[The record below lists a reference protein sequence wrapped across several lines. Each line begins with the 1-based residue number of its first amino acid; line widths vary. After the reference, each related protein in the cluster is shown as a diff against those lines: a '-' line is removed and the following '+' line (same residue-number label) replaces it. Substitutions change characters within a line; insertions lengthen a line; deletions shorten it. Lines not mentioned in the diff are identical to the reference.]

1 MYSSV
6 FIVHAAIVKEQGEFG
21 WIMSTVLVQV
31 LVDSHRAV
39 ILDGES
45 FVLVATVKMLLYN
58 APQLLFLPLPVSY
71 N

>member
-1 MYSSV
+1 MHSSL

-21 WIMSTVLVQV
+21 WIMSTVLVRA
-31 LVDSHRAV
+31 LVDSHCAV

-58 APQLLFLPLPVSY
+58 APLLLFLPLPVSY